1 MANSLEVRTP
11 FLDHKLIEFA
21 FKKIPS
27 RWKCTLKERRRI
39 QHLMARKNLPDKFI
53 LNRKQG
59 FSVPMDSWIKNIS
72 IDELIHS
79 LPENV
84 FNVNFIKELFI
95 GQKRGRT
102 NGARLFALMM
112 LGISNTNLNLDK

>member
-1 MANSLEVRTP
+1 
-11 FLDHKLIEFA
+11 
-21 FKKIPS
+21 
-27 RWKCTLKERRRI
+27 
-39 QHLMARKNLPDKFI
+39 MARKNLPDKFI

-95 GQKRGRT
+95 GQKTWQNKWSKIICIDDVRY
-102 NGARLFALMM
+102 F
-112 LGISNTNLNLDK
+112 KY